1 MAENSVEPVSAS
13 SLTDLITRKMMDWIK
28 NKTLKRDWFGKF
40 PKAGL
45 YLALGWLASL
55 STFLLSLMTGW
66 FFDLHFQSI
75 ISKAELLE
83 KSGLKIN
90 SLTTFFWMMGLVIC
104 LKFILQYVERKG
116 INQDVYRFIHD
127 LVAKMYRRQLRW
139 NPALFESRP
148 FSKYLLRYSG
158 DLQPIR
164 NLLAQGIHRGIRDLL
179 FVLSGLALLV
189 WLNPAWTLLLLTL
202 AATAIPLFRYLD
214 RQQMQLIPERRTR
227 KNELLHFVTETFS
240 NQKSLYENQ
249 KVEKTIRSFKRKN
262 EAVLQSNL
270 NYQHLES
277 LRHAGVH
284 VLGPILVGFLLF
296 TSWGYS
302 QPTSPGDLLTYLL
315 VLGALVP
322 AIRNVVK
329 APEIIEKG
337 MLSLKKV
344 ERLVKKT
351 RITPPPVL
359 SVDRNESRANFR
371 PVPKEG
377 YFQPKERF

>member
-1 MAENSVEPVSAS
+1 
-13 SLTDLITRKMMDWIK
+13 MMDWIK
-28 NKTLKRDWFGKF
+28 NRTLKRDWFGKF

-55 STFLLSLMTGW
+55 STFFLSLMTGW
-66 FFDLHFQSI
+66 FFDLHFQSH

-83 KSGLKIN
+83 KSGLKID
-90 SLTTFFWMMGLVIC
+90 SLSTFFWVMGLVIC

-116 INQDVYRFIHD
+116 INQDVDRFIHD

-148 FSKYLLRYSG
+148 FSRYLLRYSG

-164 NLLAQGIHRGIRDLL
+164 NLLAQGIHRGIRDSF

-189 WLNPAWTLLLLTL
+189 WLNPAWTVLLLTL
-202 AATAIPLFRYLD
+202 TAVAIPLFRYLD
-214 RQQMQLIPERRTR
+214 QRQLQLIPERRTR

-240 NQKSLYENQ
+240 SQKSLYENQ

-262 EAVLQSNL
+262 EDVLQSNL

-277 LRHAGVH
+277 LRHAGVN

-302 QPTSPGDLLTYLL
+302 QPTSPGDLLAYLL

-344 ERLVKKT
+344 ERLVKKP
-351 RITPPPVL
+351 RVTPTPVL
-359 SVDRNESRANFR
+359 SVDRNESQANFR
-371 PVPKEG
+371 QLPKEG
-377 YFQPKERF
+377 